1 MARDP
6 YFEDTRVRV
15 APSPTGD
22 PHVGTAYIAVF
33 NLVYAKS
40 TGGKFILR
48 IEDTDRERSQPESE
62 TRIMESLRWL
72 DLGYDE
78 GPDVGGPYGP
88 YRQSERRE
96 LYTEHVQQLIEK
108 GKAYRCFCTKERLD
122 KLRAQQKANKERLG
136 YDGLC
141 REVDPQEAEGRGQA
155 GETHVIRLAVPEEG
169 QTAFR
174 DEIRGEDIVFEN
186 REIDDQVLIKS
197 DGWPTYHLASVV
209 DDHLMKI
216 SDVIRAEEWITST
229 PKHVLLYGSFGW
241 PMPRFFH
248 MPLLRNPDKS
258 KISKRKN
265 PTSLDWYREQG
276 YLQEALLN
284 FLALLGW
291 SIGGDREKFSFEE
304 MVAEFDWERVKTSEP
319 IFDFQKLD
327 WLNGLYL
334 RELSVEEVGERIVS
348 RGYADQAKLERVKP
362 IMPEIQERMK
372 KLNEFDAVAGFLF
385 AEELEYDAKFLIP
398 KKKDAAFARE
408 VLARVR
414 PECEAIEPWRAEA
427 LEEMMRRV
435 SEETGWKTRDLFMP
449 VRVAATGS
457 KATPPLFES
466 MEVLGKDVCLERL
479 DKAIAKLTD
488 GGG

>member
-1 MARDP
+1 MNSDP
-6 YFEDTRVRV
+6 HFEETRVRV

-33 NLVYAKS
+33 NLAYAKAS
-40 TGGKFILR
+40 GGKFILR
-48 IEDTDRERSQPESE
+48 IEDTDRERSRPESE

-72 DLGYDE
+72 DLNCDE

-88 YRQSERRE
+88 YRQSERRDRYAE
-96 LYTEHVQQLIEK
+96 YVQQLIER
-108 GKAYRCFCTKERLD
+108 GKAYRCFCTKDRLD
-122 KLRAQQKANKERLG
+122 GLRAQQKADKARLG

-141 REVDPQEAEGRGQA
+141 REVDPQEAEGRARA
-155 GETHVIRLAVPEEG
+155 GETHVIRLAVPKDG

-186 REIDDQVLIKS
+186 REIDDQVLVKS

-216 SDVIRAEEWITST
+216 SEVIRAEEWITST
-229 PKHVLLYGSFGW
+229 PKHILLYESFGW
-241 PMPRFFH
+241 PRPRFFH
-248 MPLLRNPDKS
+248 MPLLRNQDKS

-276 YLQEALLN
+276 YLPEALLN

-304 MVAEFDWERVKTSEP
+304 MVAEFNWERVKTSEP

-334 RELSVEEVGERIVS
+334 RELPVDEFCGRVVS
-348 RGYADQAKLERVKP
+348 GGFADRAKLERVEP

-372 KLNEFDAVAGFLF
+372 KLNEFDAVAGFFF
-385 AEELEYDAKFLIP
+385 ADELEYEAELLIP
-398 KKKDAAFARE
+398 KKKDAGFARE
-408 VLARVR
+408 VLTRVR
-414 PECEAIEPWRAEA
+414 PECEAIEPWSAAA
-427 LEEMMRRV
+427 LEEMMRTV

-449 VRVAATGS
+449 VRVAVTGS

-466 MEVLGKDVCLERL
+466 MEVLGRDVCLKRL
-479 DKAIAKLTD
+479 DEAIGKLAE